1 MSARPDIPSL
11 EALAESLAGTFP
23 GSDDGPLARALLR
36 ELTQGEPVSAAALAA
51 CSGRDAHDVT
61 ATLAPWPNVRRDER
75 GRVEAFGG
83 LSLRPTKHRFDVGG
97 RRLLA

>member
-36 ELTQGEPVSAAALAA
+36 ELSQGEPASAAALAA
-51 CSGRDAHDVT
+51 CSGRDASLLRHH
-61 ATLAPWPNVRRDER
+61 WRQIDEAS
-75 GRVEAFGG
+75 RV
-83 LSLRPTKHRFDVGG
+83 
-97 RRLLA
+97 